1 MVVGETM
8 RSIYST
14 LQKLREQEK
23 REKVLQYVE
32 AESERQQKEDEVRQ
46 GYRRLE
52 EERQVRNQSMGMR
65 VVQDYL
71 NMQRHMN
78 LQKAEGELKQATAQ
92 VEDFRAQML
101 QAQVECKV
109 MERVIETVEESE
121 RKRYNRL
128 LERFNDEIAIM
139 GWSRNNE
146 IAK

>member
-1 MVVGETM
+1 M

-14 LQKLREQEK
+14 LQKLRDQEK

-32 AESERQQKEDEVRQ
+32 AESERQKKEDEVRE

-52 EERQVRNQSMGMR
+52 EERQIRNQSMGMR

-78 LQKAEGELKQATAQ
+78 LQHAEGELKQAVEQ
-92 VEDFRAQML
+92 VEDFRKQML

-109 MERVIETVEESE
+109 MERVIESVEESE
-121 RKRYNRL
+121 KKRYNQRL
-128 LERFNDEIAIM
+128 SHFNDEIAIM

-146 IAK
+146 SAK

>member
-1 MVVGETM
+1 M

-32 AESERQQKEDEVRQ
+32 AETERQKKEDEVRR

-52 EERQVRNQSMGMR
+52 EERQTHNQSMGMR
-65 VVQDYL
+65 AIQDYL
-71 NMQRHMN
+71 NIQRHMN
-78 LQKAEGELKQATAQ
+78 LQKAEGELKEATVQ

-101 QAQVECKV
+101 HAQVECKV
-109 MERVIETVEESE
+109 MERVIESVEASE
-121 RKRYNRL
+121 KKRYDRR

-146 IAK
+146 ITG